1 MKNDKI
7 ENYYN
12 HSYKLGIVPKN
23 LNKLKNKLFGIEC
36 NFEELN
42 GIDFKKGCYVG
53 QEVTARMKHKTTLR
67 KGLAIVNTK
76 GNVPFDTPIHANN
89 KIVGK
94 VFSSTNNQALAYLR
108 FDLASKKMMAGE
120 IEITYHRDNFND

>member
-1 MKNDKI
+1 M
-7 ENYYN
+7 
-12 HSYKLGIVPKN
+12 
-23 LNKLKNKLFGIEC
+23 NKLQNKLFGIEC